1 MAEREGAAQNGQA
14 HLLFP
19 IHIIDQQI
27 WAIGG
32 IAEPRK
38 HERCIRHETRHA
50 GESFHKWRH
59 RRAAKLSAF
68 DNSANAAQARLR
80 IRGETEGHMPARA
93 RKRKPTIQKEDPKA
107 TLYGTQGRIATPCAI
122 RRRGGVG
129 PYAPFAIMRF
139 ASTPIIESAAPSA
152 RDIGEIRRLGARF
165 ARCRDELLT
174 SLNAHFIRSL
184 DAVDREYGAH
194 HSNVVRALGRQTTQ
208 LRPKERPE
216 PFARIKARLVG
227 EHHIFGR
234 NAQLGR
240 QPLGR
245 GLGRFGISV
254 ARCLKA
260 HGDGV
265 ERNHELFTRLIR
277 PRIAHRLCKRIEIAR
292 RIPIVRN
299 CAHFRSPFAWDARP

>member
-14 HLLFP
+14 HLLFS

-80 IRGETEGHMPARA
+80 IRGETEGAHARA
-93 RKRKPTIQKEDPKA
+93 CAKEKADQPERRPEGYALWHTRKNSDAMRDKKA
-107 TLYGTQGRIATPCAI
+107 R
-122 RRRGGVG
+122 GVG

-152 RDIGEIRRLGARF
+152 
-165 ARCRDELLT
+165 
-174 SLNAHFIRSL
+174 
-184 DAVDREYGAH
+184 
-194 HSNVVRALGRQTTQ
+194 
-208 LRPKERPE
+208 
-216 PFARIKARLVG
+216 
-227 EHHIFGR
+227 
-234 NAQLGR
+234 
-240 QPLGR
+240 
-245 GLGRFGISV
+245 GI
-254 ARCLKA
+254 
-260 HGDGV
+260 
-265 ERNHELFTRLIR
+265 
-277 PRIAHRLCKRIEIAR
+277 
-292 RIPIVRN
+292 
-299 CAHFRSPFAWDARP
+299 